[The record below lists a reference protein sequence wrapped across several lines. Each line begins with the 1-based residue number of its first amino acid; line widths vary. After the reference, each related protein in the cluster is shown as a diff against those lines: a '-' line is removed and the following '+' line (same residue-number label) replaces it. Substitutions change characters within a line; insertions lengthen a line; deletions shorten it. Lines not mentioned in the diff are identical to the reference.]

1 MLEIIITGHVGS
13 LRFVQAGT
21 TQVLNLSVASSRRFQ
36 DREFTTWVN
45 AKVWGARAVSLQ
57 PYIQTGARLLLRG
70 RPEARGFRR
79 GDGTVG
85 AEIILHVHSLEFLSP
100 RAKPAADDL
109 TGENKPPPITA
120 KPPRRKTKA

>member
-13 LRFVQAGT
+13 LRFAQAGT
-21 TQVLNLSVASSRRFQ
+21 AQVLNLSVATSHRFQ
-36 DREFTTWVN
+36 NREFTTWVN
-45 AKVWGARAVSLQ
+45 AKIWGARAVSLQ

-100 RAKPAADDL
+100 RAKPA
-109 TGENKPPPITA
+109 GEDIVGEKKPSSITA
-120 KPPRRKTKA
+120 KLPRRKTKA